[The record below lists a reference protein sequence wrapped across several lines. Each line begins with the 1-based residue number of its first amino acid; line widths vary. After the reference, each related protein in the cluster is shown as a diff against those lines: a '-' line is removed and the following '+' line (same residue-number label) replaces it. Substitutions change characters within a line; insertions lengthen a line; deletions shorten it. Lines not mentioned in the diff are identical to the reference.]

1 MAAAGPENTL
11 TEFWRLRMELFKELM
26 SSGAGIGI
34 LLIFVFMIG
43 MGLYIWRMIARKMR
57 EPGS

>member
-1 MAAAGPENTL
+1 
-11 TEFWRLRMELFKELM
+11 MELFKELL

-43 MGLYIWRMIARKMR
+43 MGIYIWRMIAQKMR